1 MSSHLAMRPVEAGDQ
16 TFLLALVEST
26 REDLAILDH
35 AVKTMLV
42 RMQYEAQLTDYRRR
56 FPGMEESIVLADGL
70 AAGRLYVARGRD
82 EIRLADISLLPGFR
96 GQGIG
101 YRLLA
106 RLEDASQRAGLP
118 LRLHV
123 LQDNPAGALYRRL
136 GFQPAATDGLYI
148 AMEWH
153 PILLKE

>member
-1 MSSHLAMRPVEAGDQ
+1 MSSHLTLRPVEAGDHA
-16 TFLLALVEST
+16 FLLALVDST
-26 REDLAILDH
+26 RGDLAVLDH
-35 AVKTMLV
+35 SVKAMLV
-42 RMQYEAQLTDYRRR
+42 RLQYEAQLTDYRRR
-56 FPGMEESIVLADGL
+56 FPYMEESVVLADGV
-70 AAGRLYVARGRD
+70 AAGRLYVACSHD
-82 EIRLADISLLPGFR
+82 EIRLVDISLLPGFR

-106 RLEDASQRAGLP
+106 RLQDRSQRAGLP
-118 LRLHV
+118 LHLHV

-136 GFQPAATDGLYI
+136 GFQPGETDGLYI

>member
-1 MSSHLAMRPVEAGDQ
+1 MSSHLTLRPVEAGDQ
-16 TFLLALVEST
+16 SFLLALVEST

-35 AVKTMLV
+35 TVKAMLV

-56 FPGMEESIVLADGL
+56 FPGLEESIVLADGV
-70 AAGRLYVARGRD
+70 ATGRLYVARSSD
-82 EIRLADISLLPGFR
+82 QIRLVDISLLPEFR

-106 RLEDASQRAGLP
+106 RLQDASQRSGLP

-123 LQDNPAGALYRRL
+123 LQGNPAGALYRRL
-136 GFQPAATDGLYI
+136 GFQPGETDGLYL